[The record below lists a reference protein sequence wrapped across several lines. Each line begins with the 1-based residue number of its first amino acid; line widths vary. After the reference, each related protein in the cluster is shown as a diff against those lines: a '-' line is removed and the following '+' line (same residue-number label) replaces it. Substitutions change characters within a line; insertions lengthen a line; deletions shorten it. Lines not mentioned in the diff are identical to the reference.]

1 MGFVPI
7 LRGIVPL
14 LRGFVPNLTL
24 REFVTVRSLR
34 GCIKPSRID
43 QVFISE
49 KYKEHKIFYCYEN
62 ECNGAANFKSVS
74 VFTTFGLLGLLYF
87 VTKY

>member
-1 MGFVPI
+1 MTAKSIFTEDKNGDEVY
-7 LRGIVPL
+7 
-14 LRGFVPNLTL
+14 
-24 REFVTVRSLR
+24 LR

-74 VFTTFGLLGLLYF
+74 VFTALGISGLLYF